1 MLPFEW
7 EEVMDGIRNELKDLE
22 TRYWGAV
29 QRKDADRAMSLSD
42 SSCIVVGAQ
51 GVGTLDRARL
61 GDMLKQASYELT
73 RFEID
78 DSTFEVCKLTDDVA
92 LVAYRVREDLV
103 VDGTP
108 ESVEAFDASV
118 WVRRGDS
125 WFCAL
130 HTESLKGD
138 PFGRTEINRLVESEA
153 G

>member
-1 MLPFEW
+1 
-7 EEVMDGIRNELKDLE
+7 MDGIRNELKSLE
-22 TRYWGAV
+22 ETYWGAV
-29 QRKDADRAMSLSD
+29 QRKDVDRAMSLSD
-42 SSCIVVGAQ
+42 SSCLVVGAQ
-51 GVGTLDRARL
+51 GVGSLDRAKL
-61 GDMLKQASYELT
+61 GDMLKQATYELT

-78 DSTFEVCKLTDDVA
+78 DSTFEVGKLTDDDA

-103 VDGTP
+103 VEGTA

-118 WVRRGDS
+118 WVRRGDN

-138 PFGRTEINRLVESEA
+138 PFGRTEINRMVESEA